1 VPRLDSSGLCS
12 VLRTY
17 LVDTVTSQH
26 RYRLC
31 LPSARGVTSFVENDR
46 KLGSVTTELA
56 ARDMK
61 AIDVTGRGQK
71 RAT

>member
-1 VPRLDSSGLCS
+1 VPRLDSSGFCS
-12 VLRTY
+12 VLHAY

-26 RYRLC
+26 RLC
-31 LPSARGVTSFVENDR
+31 LPSARSVTSLVENDR

-56 ARDMK
+56 AEDMK
-61 AIDVTGRGQK
+61 AIDVTSRGQK